1 MLRITKQSDYGIVLM
16 TLFAGAEEGRVHST
30 RDLAAGA
37 RLPLPTVSKIL
48 KALARAGLLQ
58 SHRGV
63 KGGYRIAR
71 APAAISVE
79 EIIRALEGPIAITEC
94 IEQGSDCEIE
104 GTCPVRTN
112 WQRINAAVKGALA
125 SIPLS
130 EMAAQVA
137 FGKPL
142 GLNGK
147 AQTGARETRIEA

>member
-16 TLFAGAEEGRVHST
+16 TLFAGGEPGRVHST
-30 RDLAAGA
+30 RDLAKGA

-71 APAAISVE
+71 DASRITVE

-94 IEQGSDCEIE
+94 IEEGSDCEIE
-104 GTCPVRTN
+104 GTCPVRGN
-112 WQRINAAVKGALA
+112 WQRINAAVKDALA
-125 SIPLS
+125 AIPLS

-137 FGKPL
+137 FHPSWT
-142 GLNGK
+142 GK
-147 AQTGARETRIEA
+147 AKTEAKVEA